1 MGWTAPPAAPKCP
14 ACSIS
19 VYPAESF
26 MAVDRTPFH
35 KQCVKCKQCGKGLN
49 SATLNEHGKQ
59 LYCKPCYENVFVN
72 ATPHSGSY
80 GGIVTPEDLLKRE
93 EEEKKR
99 LAKLE
104 RQKHERRC
112 PKCDMKAFPE
122 DSVKLSDTFFHKAC
136 LKCSECDRS
145 PDNET
150 PMMLGPK
157 NADNVFGDEELIP
170 FCKFCFAKKFK
181 ISALNIAETVTTVPD
196 SAVVG
201 L

>member
-1 MGWTAPPAAPKCP
+1 
-14 ACSIS
+14 
-19 VYPAESF
+19 

-72 ATPHSGSY
+72 AVSFDLLLWNRPWIKNLFQTPHSGSY

-122 DSVKLSDTFFHKAC
+122 DSVKLSDTFFHKA
-136 LKCSECDRS
+136 LKY
-145 PDNET
+145 
-150 PMMLGPK
+150 L
-157 NADNVFGDEELIP
+157 A
-170 FCKFCFAKKFK
+170 
-181 ISALNIAETVTTVPD
+181 
-196 SAVVG
+196 
-201 L
+201 